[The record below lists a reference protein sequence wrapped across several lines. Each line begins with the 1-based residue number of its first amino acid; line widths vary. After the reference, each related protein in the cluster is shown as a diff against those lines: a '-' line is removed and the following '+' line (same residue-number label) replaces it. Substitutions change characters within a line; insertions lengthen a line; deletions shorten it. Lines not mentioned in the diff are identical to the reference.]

1 VEATERTSQTKFD
14 DRRRA
19 AIRKGLKMF
28 GVEDCVAIV
37 RGCGKSDFHMGRD
50 PKAPGKNAAWSELT
64 VIFRDAA
71 HMEQFLAL
79 GKGSLGRAA
88 SPRIA
93 FLMAMRDR
101 VGDAGVKAYCTSD
114 AEFEEVI
121 RG

>member
-1 VEATERTSQTKFD
+1 
-14 DRRRA
+14 
-19 AIRKGLKMF
+19 
-28 GVEDCVAIV
+28 
-37 RGCGKSDFHMGRD
+37 
-50 PKAPGKNAAWSELT
+50 
-64 VIFRDAA
+64 
-71 HMEQFLAL
+71 MEQFLAL